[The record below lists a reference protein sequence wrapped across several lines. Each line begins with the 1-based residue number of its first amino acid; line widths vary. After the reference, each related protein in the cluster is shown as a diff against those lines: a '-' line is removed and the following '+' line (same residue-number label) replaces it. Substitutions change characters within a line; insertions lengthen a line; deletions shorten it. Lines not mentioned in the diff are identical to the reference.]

1 MARPLRIEYPGALY
15 HITSRG
21 NAGQKIFRSDKDRSV
36 FLQLLGTV
44 IERFHWLCHAWCFM
58 DNHYH
63 LVIETPE
70 GNLSR
75 GMRQLNGIYTQ
86 KYNGKYHKTGHIFQ
100 GRFKAILVDKDSYL
114 LELCRYVAL
123 NPVRAHMIEK
133 PEDFRWSS
141 YRSTAGFDK
150 APPFLV
156 VDWLLAQFSSNRKR
170 AESLYREFV
179 LKGITQEAPWRELKG
194 QIFLGDSQ
202 FIQRIK
208 TSLPHDL
215 REIPRSQRFAE
226 RPPLSDLASRLT
238 VPDKTAR
245 NKTMYEAHVR
255 YGYTLKEIGDQAG
268 VHYATVSRIIK
279 KMCGADV

>member
-21 NAGQKIFRSDKDRSV
+21 NWGQKIFRSHKDRV
-36 FLQLLGTV
+36 YFLKLLATLTD
-44 IERFHWLCHAWCFM
+44 RFHWLCHAWCLM

-75 GMRQLNGIYTQ
+75 GMRQLNGMYTQ
-86 KYNGKYHKTGHIFQ
+86 NYNWKYHKTGHVFQ
-100 GRFKAILVDKDSYL
+100 GRYKAIIVDKDSYL

-123 NPVRAHMIEK
+123 NPVRAHAVEK
-133 PEDFRWSS
+133 PEDFQWSS
-141 YRSTAGFDK
+141 YRATAGIDK
-150 APPFLV
+150 APSFLV
-156 VDWLLAQFSSNRKR
+156 VDWLLAQFSPNRKR
-170 AESLYREFV
+170 AEKLYKEFV
-179 LKGITQEAPWRELKG
+179 FKGITHEAPWRELKG

-215 REIPRSQRFAE
+215 GEIPRSQRFAE
-226 RPPLSDLASRLT
+226 RPSLSDLTSGLITAG
-238 VPDKTAR
+238 KTER
-245 NKTMYEAHVR
+245 NKVIHEAHVR
-255 YGYTLKEIGDQAG
+255 YGYTLKEIADQIG
-268 VHYATVSRIIK
+268 IHYATVSRIVK
-279 KMCGADV
+279 KMSEGNV

>member
-279 KMCGADV
+279 KMSGADV

>member
-36 FLQLLGTV
+36 FQQLLGTV

-226 RPPLSDLASRLT
+226 RPSLSDLASRLT

>member
-21 NAGQKIFRSDKDRSV
+21 NAGLKIFRTDKDRSV

-202 FIQRIK
+202 FIRRIK

>member
-226 RPPLSDLASRLT
+226 RPPLSDLAPRLT